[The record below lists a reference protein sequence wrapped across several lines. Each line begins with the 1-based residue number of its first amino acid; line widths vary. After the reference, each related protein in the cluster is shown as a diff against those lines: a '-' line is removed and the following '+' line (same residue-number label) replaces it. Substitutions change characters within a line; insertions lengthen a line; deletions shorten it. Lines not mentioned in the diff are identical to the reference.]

1 MEVCIRHTTEVEG
14 PLFPCL
20 TSCYLTILHVYHIL
34 ANNNNNNND
43 NNIYLKSR
51 IQTSSIDYK
60 KYNDIYN

>member
-34 ANNNNNNND
+34 ANNNNNN
-43 NNIYLKSR
+43 IYLKSS

-60 KYNDIYN
+60 KIQ